1 MRDRDQQRHAHFAA
15 AQTRDSESSL
25 QPRSR
30 LGRSIE
36 FLLELSSGAR
46 DDRPS
51 LAARQL
57 SAGASEAAA
66 LPGRYPEYPTWGEI
80 TGIHVYLRYRLLAL

>member
-1 MRDRDQQRHAHFAA
+1 VRDRDQQRHAHFAA

-30 LGRSIE
+30 LGIE

-57 SAGASEAAA
+57 AQARLRHCLLQQSD
-66 LPGRYPEYPTWGEI
+66 GR
-80 TGIHVYLRYRLLAL
+80 A